1 MIDLIGTWSLESSI
15 SYRNGEGTPSFG
27 DPPVGQI
34 QYAADGK
41 MSAFLMD
48 PAWVEKG
55 DPTAKGLSDFFSYA
69 GRWTL
74 TGNQV
79 RHDIEICS
87 IPMKVGTAFERTLT
101 PKDENC
107 MELSTAP
114 ETSKSGAVY
123 ITILRWRR
131 VAAN

>member
-1 MIDLIGTWSLESSI
+1 MINLLGTWSLVSCV
-15 SYRNGEGTPSFG
+15 SYKNGEGTPSFG
-27 DPPVGQI
+27 EPPIGQI
-34 QYAADGK
+34 QYTADGK

-48 PAWVEKG
+48 PAW
-55 DPTAKGLSDFFSYA
+55 TAKGEPAANGLSDFFSYA

-74 TGNQV
+74 NGDQV

-87 IPMKVGTAFERTLT
+87 IPKKVGTAFERTVT
-101 PKDENC
+101 TTDEHH

-123 ITILRWRR
+123 VTVLSWQRIQS
-131 VAAN
+131 

>member
-1 MIDLIGTWSLESSI
+1 MIDLLGTWSLVSCI

-27 DPPVGQI
+27 SPPIGQI

-48 PAWVEKG
+48 PAWMEKG
-55 DPTAKGLSDFFSYA
+55 DPAAEGLSDFFSYA

-74 TGNQV
+74 TGDQV

-87 IPMKVGTAFERTLT
+87 IPKKVGTAFVRTLT
-101 PKDENC
+101 PKDENN

-123 ITILRWRR
+123 VTVLSWAR
-131 VAAN
+131 VAAS